1 MQSDTPPSASRLFI
15 WLPFLLSAVLAGGIL
30 IGMRLQ
36 SAAPPLL
43 IRGEG
48 AAGEATG
55 SYGKLEELLRY
66 IEAKYVDQVD
76 REQLVEKAV
85 ERILQQ
91 LDPHSSY
98 IPADQLE
105 TVEEQMGGSFVGIGI
120 EFMMLDDTLHVIAP
134 LAGGPASLAGMM
146 AGDKITGIDDS
157 IIAGKGLLA
166 RDVVRLMRGEQGS
179 RVVLQ
184 VLRGKA
190 PVFKVPLSRNVI
202 PMNSLDASF
211 MLREQIGYIKL
222 NRFSATTHDEF
233 MQALEALHTKHNMKH
248 LVLDLRQN
256 PGGYLQQAVN
266 MLNQLF
272 PVKSTPLVYTE
283 GRAVSRTDYQST
295 GRVLFPLQE
304 IVVLIDE
311 GSASASE
318 IMAGALQDQDR
329 AVIIGRRS
337 FGKGLVQE
345 QFEFRDGSALRLTV
359 ARYYTP
365 AGRSIQKPYQLYPD
379 SEKPDAPLASL
390 AMPEDSTR
398 YYTRKGR
405 VVYGGGGI
413 LPDIVVPVDSSLMQ
427 AAWQE
432 IRAHLYPFAFTY
444 SQRQAA
450 QWKAMSPE
458 AFRQDF
464 QVKDDLLEEFI
475 RYAVAK
481 GLKKDKQQL
490 AGMRPELR
498 RQLKAQLGRIL
509 YQDNLY
515 YQVLAQDDRTVRKAV
530 EVIGT
535 RGLAEKKK

>member
-1 MQSDTPPSASRLFI
+1 MQSESPQPTSRLFI

-36 SAAPPLL
+36 SAAPPLF

-48 AAGEATG
+48 QAGEVAG
-55 SYGKLEELLRY
+55 GYGKLEELLRY
-66 IEAKYVDQVD
+66 IEAKYVDEVD
-76 REQLVEKAV
+76 RDKLVEEAV
-85 ERILQQ
+85 ERLLQQ

-120 EFMMLDDTLHVIAP
+120 EFMMIEDTLNVIAP

-157 IIAGKGLLA
+157 IVAGKGLLA
-166 RDVVRLMRGEQGS
+166 RDVIRMMRGEKGS

-190 PVFKVPLSRNVI
+190 PVFKVPLTRDVI

-211 MLREQIGYIKL
+211 MLGSQIGYIKL

-233 MQALEALHTKHNMKH
+233 MKALETMHTKYDMQH

-295 GRVLFPLQE
+295 GRILFPLKE

-329 AVIIGRRS
+329 ALIIGRRS

-345 QFEFRDGSALRLTV
+345 QYEFRDGSALRLTV
-359 ARYYTP
+359 ARYFTP
-365 AGRSIQKPYQLYPD
+365 SGRSIQKPYSQYQ
-379 SEKPDAPLASL
+379 DAGDAEEPVASL
-390 AMPEDSTR
+390 AMPVDSTR

-405 VVYGGGGI
+405 VVFGGGGI
-413 LPDIVVPVDSSLMQ
+413 TPDIVVPVDSSLMLP
-427 AAWQE
+427 AWQDL
-432 IRAHLYPFAFTY
+432 RPHLYPFSFAY
-444 SQRQAA
+444 SQQLAA
-450 QWKAMSPE
+450 RFRGMSAA
-458 AFRQDF
+458 AFRKNF
-464 QVKDDLLEEFI
+464 QVREDLLDEFI

-481 GLKKDKQQL
+481 GFKKDKKVL
-490 AGMRPELR
+490 EGMRPELR
-498 RQLKAQLGRIL
+498 RQLKAQLARIL
-509 YQDNLY
+509 YDEAQY
-515 YQVLAQDDRTVRKAV
+515 YQVLAADDQLIRKAV
-530 EVIGT
+530 AVIGQG
-535 RGLAEKKK
+535 GLANKK

>member
-1 MQSDTPPSASRLFI
+1 MQSESPQPTSRLFI

-36 SAAPPLL
+36 SAAPPLF

-48 AAGEATG
+48 QAGEVAG
-55 SYGKLEELLRY
+55 GYGKLEELLRY
-66 IEAKYVDQVD
+66 IEAKYVDEVD
-76 REQLVEKAV
+76 RDKLVEEAV
-85 ERILQQ
+85 ERLLQQ

-120 EFMMLDDTLHVIAP
+120 EFMMIDDTLNVIAP

-157 IIAGKGLLA
+157 IVAGKGLLA
-166 RDVVRLMRGEQGS
+166 RDVIRMMRGEKGS

-190 PVFKVPLSRNVI
+190 PVFKVPLTRDVI

-211 MLREQIGYIKL
+211 MLGAQIGYIKL

-233 MQALEALHTKHNMKH
+233 MKALETMHTKYDMQH

-283 GRAVSRTDYQST
+283 GRAVSRTDYEST
-295 GRVLFPLQE
+295 GRILFPLKE

-329 AVIIGRRS
+329 ALIIGRRS

-345 QFEFRDGSALRLTV
+345 QYEFRDGSALRLTV
-359 ARYYTP
+359 ARYFTP
-365 AGRSIQKPYQLYPD
+365 SGRSIQKPYSQYQDPD
-379 SEKPDAPLASL
+379 HAEEPVASL

-413 LPDIVVPVDSSLMQ
+413 TPDIVVPVDSILMLPAWQDLRPHFYPFSFAYSQQQ
-427 AAWQE
+427 AARFRG
-432 IRAHLYPFAFTY
+432 INA
-444 SQRQAA
+444 
-450 QWKAMSPE
+450 E
-458 AFRQDF
+458 AFRKNF
-464 QVKDDLLEEFI
+464 QVRDDLLDEFI

-481 GLKKDKQQL
+481 GFKKDKKVL
-490 AGMRPELR
+490 ESMRPELR
-498 RQLKAQLGRIL
+498 RQLKAQLARIL
-509 YQDNLY
+509 YDETQY
-515 YQVLAQDDRTVRKAV
+515 YQVLAADDQLIKKAV
-530 EVIGT
+530 AVIGQG
-535 RGLAEKKK
+535 GLANKK